1 MNPRH
6 ILYTLMY
13 DAKNYRGLGLRRD
26 DWETLPQLSCCIFK
40 SNFQMLGEWLN
51 QHFNKATMP
60 EHDEFMLIIDAY
72 SR

>member
-1 MNPRH
+1 
-6 ILYTLMY
+6 
-13 DAKNYRGLGLRRD
+13 
-26 DWETLPQLSCCIFK
+26 
-40 SNFQMLGEWLN
+40 MLEEWLN